1 MKKYNTYKMK
11 SQLFYN
17 CIQQAKQT
25 EDLFPVTC
33 IEIIEKNY
41 GTARMENLKPET
53 LHNMVFDLMGTI
65 TDEPDR
71 EEITEVVNTWLNS
84 F

>member
-1 MKKYNTYKMK
+1 MK

-25 EDLFPVTC
+25 DELFPVTC
-33 IEIIEKNY
+33 IEIIEENY
-41 GTARMENLKPET
+41 GTARMENMKPKT
-53 LHNMVFDLMGTI
+53 IFNMIWDLMGTI
-65 TDEPDR
+65 TDDPDST
-71 EEITEVVNTWLNS
+71 EIIDVVNTWLKA